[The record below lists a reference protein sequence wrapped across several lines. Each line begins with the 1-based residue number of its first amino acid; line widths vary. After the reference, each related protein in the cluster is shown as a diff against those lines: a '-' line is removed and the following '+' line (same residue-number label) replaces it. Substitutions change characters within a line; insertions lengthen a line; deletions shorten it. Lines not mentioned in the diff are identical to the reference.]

1 MSLFRT
7 SSNVLSSP
15 DSGIVQ
21 RCIKAFSETINQ
33 LLFSTSSLDSR
44 SLVVSSCNQI
54 KIYEYENFRKKFD
67 YARAH
72 NESRISLVKSIPSDD
87 SGRLALMLSS
97 NVICILSNSL
107 KIIRHYDPLKARNKY
122 VQRFHQKVE
131 QLNYS
136 ESQPDESISPCLRRR
151 HCDNVEWKS
160 NADNVIKTV
169 TRDYSNELVT
179 DISFTS
185 DGRHLVVSFL
195 DGFIMLC
202 STSLW
207 DVRKLIKYPN
217 GLFARRCDFIPFTAV
232 DGHQKNATTTN
243 KLLLT
248 LTSHDELMLM
258 SFADLNART
267 LDNMND
273 LSNYTIALN
282 GRLMLNV
289 KETGEVLVF
298 DMEKCLQQTTFCE
311 DKATVTE
318 KNINSNQWND
328 DLGRIQT
335 KVICSFSTF
344 LSAIHEPDL
353 RLTMF
358 ASPIRI
364 ILVSARGVFHLN
376 VITIE
381 RSFSL
386 SLTPSPL
393 LQSDKFLQFNKS
405 GENSLPRELGGTFN
419 VTSNRKSISIPF
431 LGWSRN
437 RWKDVEMWKQTTHF
451 GKLLMLSGIELILY
465 PSRYTVKIESVKVPY
480 SDLHICYAV
489 HWKRDFDYD
498 YDCDLVL

>member
-1 MSLFRT
+1 M
-7 SSNVLSSP
+7 
-15 DSGIVQ
+15 
-21 RCIKAFSETINQ
+21 KTI
-33 LLFSTSSLDSR
+33 
-44 SLVVSSCNQI
+44 
-54 KIYEYENFRKKFD
+54 
-67 YARAH
+67 
-72 NESRISLVKSIPSDD
+72 PGDD

-97 NVICILSNSL
+97 NVICILSSSL

-151 HCDNVEWKS
+151 RHRDNAEWKS

-179 DISFTS
+179 DMSFTS
-185 DGRHLVVSFL
+185 NGRHLVVSFL

-217 GLFARRCDFIPFTAV
+217 GLFARQCDFIPFTMV
-232 DGHQKNATTTN
+232 DGHQKNATTTTN

-289 KETGEVLVF
+289 KQTGEVLVF
-298 DMEKCLQQTTFCE
+298 DMEKCLQKTTFCE
-311 DKATVTE
+311 DKAAVTE

-335 KVICSFSTF
+335 KVMCSFSTF

-358 ASPIRI
+358 ASTIRF
-364 ILVSARGVFHLN
+364 ILFSARGVFHLN

-386 SLTPSPL
+386 SLFP
-393 LQSDKFLQFNKS
+393 
-405 GENSLPRELGGTFN
+405 
-419 VTSNRKSISIPF
+419 
-431 LGWSRN
+431 
-437 RWKDVEMWKQTTHF
+437 
-451 GKLLMLSGIELILY
+451 
-465 PSRYTVKIESVKVPY
+465 
-480 SDLHICYAV
+480 
-489 HWKRDFDYD
+489 DFAIR
-498 YDCDLVL
+498 

>member
-21 RCIKAFSETINQ
+21 RCIKAFSDTINQ
-33 LLFSTSSLDSR
+33 LLFSTSSLDTR
-44 SLVVSSCNQI
+44 TLVVSSCNQI

-72 NESRISLVKSIPSDD
+72 NESRISLVKTIPGDD

-97 NVICILSNSL
+97 NVICILSSSL

-151 HCDNVEWKS
+151 RHRDNAEWKS

-179 DISFTS
+179 DMSFTS
-185 DGRHLVVSFL
+185 NGRHLVVSFL

-217 GLFARRCDFIPFTAV
+217 GLFARQCDFIPFAAV
-232 DGHQKNATTTN
+232 DGHHKNATTTN

-289 KETGEVLVF
+289 KQTGEVLVF

-311 DKATVTE
+311 DKAAVTE

-335 KVICSFSTF
+335 KVMCSFS
-344 LSAIHEPDL
+344 A
-353 RLTMF
+353 
-358 ASPIRI
+358 
-364 ILVSARGVFHLN
+364 
-376 VITIE
+376 
-381 RSFSL
+381 FSL
-386 SLTPSPL
+386 CH
-393 LQSDKFLQFNKS
+393 
-405 GENSLPRELGGTFN
+405 
-419 VTSNRKSISIPF
+419 
-431 LGWSRN
+431 SRA
-437 RWKDVEMWKQTTHF
+437 
-451 GKLLMLSGIELILY
+451 
-465 PSRYTVKIESVKVPY
+465 ESMY
-480 SDLHICYAV
+480 G
-489 HWKRDFDYD
+489 
-498 YDCDLVL
+498 